1 MSGQPVECRN
11 CGSVSVS
18 KPKGNGWITIILLFF
33 LAVPAIIY
41 EIWRRTGLGVC
52 RVCGSQAIYPT
63 DKPVDSASLAKGM
76 MGRVI
81 FMVFGVLAS
90 FFAGLFVIS
99 KTYTLY
105 AEHKNKPQK
114 SAFEQNKVLMIG
126 ALDSLSSQDKS
137 PDEIAKILNGV
148 TVDGCLRSVKGQM
161 LSAIKLRKESIQIK
175 QLQTSND
182 SVSAVIVLT
191 NQIGQHIR
199 TSQDLLSGCE
209 YKPV

>member
-76 MGRVI
+76 MWRV
-81 FMVFGVLAS
+81 FMIVFG
-90 FFAGLFVIS
+90 FFAIFFLLLSGYAKV
-99 KTYTLY
+99 YNLY
-105 AEHKNKPQK
+105 VDYKNKPYK
-114 SAFEQNKVLMIG
+114 AEFEQKKTLLFST
-126 ALDSLSSQDKS
+126 LDSLSSQDKS
-137 PDEIAKILNGV
+137 PVEIRMILNKLN
-148 TVDGCLRSVKGQM
+148 VDGCLLNAKTQM
-161 LSAIKLRKESIQIK
+161 LSAVQLRQEANQIK

-182 SVSAVIVLT
+182 SVNAAISLN
-191 NQIGQHIR
+191 NQIGQHINVTKDVLER
-199 TSQDLLSGCE
+199 CE
-209 YKPV
+209 HMPI